1 MKLPRVL
8 SFDSSR
14 VSLVEKNGQCV
25 IVKKSL
31 QREYTQMIEAQ
42 RHLCLNPIVIDGLT
56 LRVVPV
62 TNWDNKRE
70 LLTTIYCGGSN
81 LEEYLRGCSS
91 IDRVRLLSTLKHLLL
106 AMKGTGF
113 LWGDFA
119 PRNIIIDW
127 FNSIMWLCDFERKIV
142 LRECP
147 VSDVGFTR
155 YIRNYSFEEFS
166 SLLLIEDQNILF
178 DGLFTEE
185 FGKVAIE
192 NISSKRK
199 KEILRRLFGNNDFY
213 NLGQLCEVEDLMAFV
228 ATPL

>member
-1 MKLPRVL
+1 
-8 SFDSSR
+8 
-14 VSLVEKNGQCV
+14 
-25 IVKKSL
+25 
-31 QREYTQMIEAQ
+31 
-42 RHLCLNPIVIDGLT
+42 
-56 LRVVPV
+56 
-62 TNWDNKRE
+62 
-70 LLTTIYCGGSN
+70 
-81 LEEYLRGCSS
+81 
-91 IDRVRLLSTLKHLLL
+91 
-106 AMKGTGF
+106 MKGTGF